1 MTPERFK
8 QIEEL
13 YHAVRE
19 RTAEERAAL
28 LGRIDP
34 DLRREVE
41 ALLTERVDSEF
52 SKRPTIQNAPQ
63 VLEDST
69 LTDLRVGANL
79 GPYRIESKLGE
90 GGMGEVFRAVDTRL
104 GRPVAIKTTREQVS
118 TRFEREA
125 RAISSLNHPNICTLY
140 DVGPNYLVM
149 ELVEGETI
157 AARLRS
163 GPLPQKT
170 ALLYASQILA
180 ALAEAHGNGVVHRD
194 LKPANIMI
202 AKSGI
207 KVLDFGLAKSGKD
220 DTLTADGI
228 VMGTPAYMSPEQREG
243 RKADARSDIYSFGL
257 VLYEMLTGKRAGT
270 QPKRIPSRKL
280 EKIVSRSLEEDP
292 GRRWQSAAELER
304 ELATVTS
311 ARGWLQRLIP
321 AAAVVLALAA
331 AVYFYFN
338 RAPKLTDKDTI
349 VLSEFVNN
357 TGDPVFDDT
366 LRQGVAIQLEQSPF
380 LKIMDEGQVRRTL
393 HLMSR
398 PADARITNQ
407 VAHEICVREG
417 AAATIDGTIAS
428 LGKSYVITLQAI
440 ACHDGATLAREQIQA
455 TDKEHVLN
463 SLGSAATAMRSKL
476 GESHNSIQ
484 RRNRPLYEVTTSS
497 LEAFEAFSA
506 GASELGQGNF
516 LAAVPLLQRAIELDP
531 NFAQAYQRMGTA
543 FLNAGDLAKRREYFR
558 KAYALIDRVSEY
570 ERYSIAAAYFN
581 STGEL
586 DKAIDNHR
594 LGISNYPR
602 RWGFYNNLSEIY
614 IHMGQYD
621 EGLREGLEAARL
633 QPNIEQPYRRQ
644 LDAYICL
651 DRLPEAKQ
659 LAEKLRAQRLDG
671 ARIHQRFLEM
681 AYVEED
687 QEAIARE
694 IQWFAAKPEEYLSF
708 GLQAANRNVHGQR
721 RESQKLYQRAAESAL
736 RRDLGSAA
744 SEFEDVD
751 ARADALLGNCQTA
764 RRLGRPAL
772 ALALCG
778 DAAQAEKLAAES
790 SKLFPNGTIWN
801 AVQLPEIRAAIALNR
816 DQPAKSVELLASATP
831 YERSY
836 LSAVYVR
843 GLAYLRLAKGA
854 EAAAEFQKIVDH
866 KGANWGA
873 TWIVP
878 YWGQFYSLSYVGM
891 ARGFALVGETAKA
904 KKAYEVFFELWKEA
918 DKDIQL
924 LHQAKAEYAK
934 LG

>member
-8 QIEEL
+8 QVEEL
-13 YHAVRE
+13 YHALRE
-19 RTAEERAAL
+19 RTAEERAPL
-28 LGRIDP
+28 LAQIDP
-34 DLRREVE
+34 DLRREIE
-41 ALLTERVDSEF
+41 TLLAERLDSEF
-52 SKRPTIQNAPQ
+52 TKRPTIQNASQ

-90 GGMGEVFRAVDTRL
+90 GGMGEVFRGVDTRL
-104 GRPVAIKTTREQVS
+104 GRAVAIKINREQFS

-163 GPLPQKT
+163 GPLPEKT
-170 ALLYASQILA
+170 ALLYASQIVA
-180 ALAEAHGNGVVHRD
+180 ALAEAHDKGVVHRD

-228 VMGTPAYMSPEQREG
+228 VMGTPAYMSPEQRDG
-243 RKADARSDIYSFGL
+243 SKADVRSDIYSFGL
-257 VLYEMLTGKRAGT
+257 VLHEMLTGKRAGS
-270 QPKRIPSRKL
+270 PRKRIPSRKL
-280 EKIVSRSLEEDP
+280 ERIVSRSLEEDP

-321 AAAVVLALAA
+321 AAAIVLALAA

-349 VLSEFVNN
+349 VLAEFVNN
-357 TGDPVFDDT
+357 TGDPVFEGT
-366 LRQGVAIQLEQSPF
+366 LRQGLAIQLEQSPF
-380 LKIMDEGQVRRTL
+380 LKIMDDGQVGRVLR
-393 HLMSR
+393 LMSL
-398 PADARITNQ
+398 PTGARITNQ

-417 AAATIDGTIAS
+417 AAATIDGTIAN
-428 LGKSYVITLQAI
+428 LGNSYVITLQAI
-440 ACHDGATLAREQIQA
+440 ACHDGTTLAREQIQA
-455 TDKEHVLN
+455 ADKEHVLN
-463 SLGSAATAMRSKL
+463 AVGSAATAMRSKL
-476 GESHNSIQ
+476 GESHSSIQ

-497 LEAFEAFSA
+497 LEAFEVFSE
-506 GASELGQGNF
+506 GAAVLGQGNF
-516 LAAVPLLQRAIELDP
+516 LAAVPLFQRAIDLDP

-602 RWGFYNNLSEIY
+602 RWGFYNNLSELY
-614 IHMGQYD
+614 IHMGQYE

-633 QPNIEQPYRRQ
+633 QPNIEQPCRRL

-721 RESQKLYQRAAESAL
+721 RESQKLYQRAAEAAL
-736 RRDLGSAA
+736 RRELPGAA
-744 SEFEDVD
+744 SEFEEVD

-778 DAAQAEKLAAES
+778 DATQAEKLAAES
-790 SKLFPNGTIWN
+790 SKLFPNGIIWN
-801 AVQLPEIRAAIALNR
+801 AVQLPEIRSAIALYR
-816 DQPAKSVELLASATP
+816 DQPAKSVEWLASASP

-836 LSAVYVR
+836 LSAVYLR

-854 EAAAEFQKIVDH
+854 EAAAEFQKIVNH

-873 TWIVP
+873 TWILP

-891 ARGFALVGETAKA
+891 ARGFALAGETAKA
-904 KKAYEVFFELWKEA
+904 KKAYEVFFELWKDA

-924 LHQAKAEYAK
+924 LQQAKAEYAK
-934 LG
+934 LR